1 LTKEH
6 IHLNDD
12 EAVDVIDAVRLH
24 TQSLSKKGEKISA
37 TRYQKLL
44 ETLIK
49 RYEEITRTKK

>member
-1 LTKEH
+1 MN
-6 IHLNDD
+6 LNDD

-24 TQSLSKKGEKISA
+24 TQSLSKKGEKKSA